1 MLLDPVVSGAQ
12 VPLAVGR
19 EVGVLPPDPS
29 PPLLLLPP
37 EPLEL
42 PELPELPVRP
52 ELLPLEPELPPLEP
66 PLPPPDPEEEVDPEL
81 LFEPLEPLEPL
92 EPELPWSP
100 PLLLEPLPGSSG
112 VPVDAP
118 PQARTVLNPT
128 KPRARRMQL
137 LLNAGPRGPEE

>member
-19 EVGVLPPDPS
+19 AVGVFPPGPS
-29 PPLLLLPP
+29 PPLLP
-37 EPLEL
+37 EPLEPL
-42 PELPELPVRP
+42 EVPELPELPLVCP

-66 PLPPPDPEEEVDPEL
+66 PLPPPDEEAEPEL

-92 EPELPWSP
+92 EPELPSPVP

-112 VPVDAP
+112 VPVDDP
-118 PQARTVLNPT
+118 PQARTALNPT

-137 LLNAGPRGPEE
+137 LL